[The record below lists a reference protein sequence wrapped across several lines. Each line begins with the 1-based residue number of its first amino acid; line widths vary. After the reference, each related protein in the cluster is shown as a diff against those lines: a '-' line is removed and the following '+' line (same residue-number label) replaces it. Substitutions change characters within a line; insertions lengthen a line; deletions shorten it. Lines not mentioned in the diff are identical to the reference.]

1 MAGNRKYDFGSNGI
15 ESLDQVGGMFIR
27 QPVGAEATPTYAFN
41 IDGTAAAANSGMW
54 LTPATSDLHFST
66 AGSTRVTISGSGKV
80 GIGTTTPSEALT
92 VVAAVGTPIAII
104 TPSATNGIA
113 GISFSNYS
121 ADPATN
127 RKGAIIFERNG
138 ADGSIRG
145 RMHLCLDAASGAG
158 NAEVADAVMTL
169 SSSGNVGIG
178 TVTPAYK
185 LDVVGTGR
193 FTSIIETSE
202 RELKEDITSQTSQ
215 LDNIMKLNPIDFSWR
230 DNNKKSKG
238 FIADEVEKVYPEL
251 VAKDEEGK
259 ASGIEYSKMVSVLT
273 QGIKELNEIVS
284 KQQETI
290 EELRKKIEDK
300 N

>member
-1 MAGNRKYDFGSNGI
+1 MNTDNQELFCITEGDYDRFKIIGDFNTTGNPFHICGESVEAITILSNG
-15 ESLDQVGGMFIR
+15 
-27 QPVGAEATPTYAFN
+27 
-41 IDGTAAAANSGMW
+41 
-54 LTPATSDLHFST
+54 SD
-66 AGSTRVTISGSGKV
+66 A
-80 GIGTTTPSEALT
+80 
-92 VVAAVGTPIAII
+92 
-104 TPSATNGIA
+104 
-113 GISFSNYS
+113 
-121 ADPATN
+121 
-127 RKGAIIFERNG
+127 
-138 ADGSIRG
+138 
-145 RMHLCLDAASGAG
+145 
-158 NAEVADAVMTL
+158 
-169 SSSGNVGIG
+169 GNVGIG
-178 TVTPAYK
+178 TATPAYK
-185 LDVVGTGR
+185 LDVAGTGR

-284 KQQETI
+284 KQQEMI
-290 EELRKKIEDK
+290 EELNKKIEDK